1 MTAFFLPRFVKKW
14 WRLYK
19 TRDVHNVT
27 MSQYVHLCAINFR
40 ICSLFCVYIIV
51 VREENDGSFC
61 RTQGLTIPG
70 SSLLC
75 ALVFVTERPMQCDF
89 FSLLPSGRRNLPI
102 IVLSI
107 IYSLLSVLLS
117 RYRARVMIHLTYL
130 HLLHSLLFN
139 LSVHNT
145 HSV

>member
-75 ALVFVTERPMQCDF
+75 ALVFVTEEPMYVISFHYFRVVGVTYQ
-89 FSLLPSGRRNLPI
+89 
-102 IVLSI
+102 LSSFQL
-107 IYSLLSVLLS
+107 YTVS
-117 RYRARVMIHLTYL
+117 YRCSFPDIEPE
-130 HLLHSLLFN
+130 
-139 LSVHNT
+139 
-145 HSV
+145 

>member
-1 MTAFFLPRFVKKW
+1 MQKETLPFGRVLLSRVLRK
-14 WRLYK
+14 
-19 TRDVHNVT
+19 N
-27 MSQYVHLCAINFR
+27 SQNRAYLNFR
-40 ICSLFCVYIIV
+40 IYPIFCVYIIV

-61 RTQGLTIPG
+61 RTQGLTIPE

-75 ALVFVTERPMQCDF
+75 ALVFVTEEPMYVISFHYFRVVGVTYQ
-89 FSLLPSGRRNLPI
+89 
-102 IVLSI
+102 LSSFQL
-107 IYSLLSVLLS
+107 YTVSVSVLLS